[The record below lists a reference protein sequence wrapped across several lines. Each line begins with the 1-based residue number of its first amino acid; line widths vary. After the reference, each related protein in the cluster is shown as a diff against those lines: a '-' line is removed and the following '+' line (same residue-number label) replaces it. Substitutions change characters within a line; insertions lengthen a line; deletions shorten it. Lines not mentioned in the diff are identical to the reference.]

1 MSSMYPPRSGQTIQS
16 CMRCGLPLLPDV
28 PVCRNCGWYN
38 ASSPQPQPQPFANG
52 VPNTQSQNVQANYN
66 GFANA
71 QPGTYYAPPAAPVNT
86 YQPAM
91 NGFAQ
96 GNYYQ
101 PPQPPQPEE
110 KKRGPN
116 VAVILL
122 IVTALLLIIGGG
134 SVAGYFFFFK
144 NQGQG
149 QNTPAIT
156 PTAAIVTPSVKPLF
170 SDNFQD
176 NTNKWNLT
184 STPGQYSVTVG
195 GGQMGLEDDHNKLLW
210 EILPGQT
217 FADFRL
223 DVDAKLTKG
232 DKTNGYGVFI
242 RGIASQGIDIGL
254 YYRFELYGD
263 GTFALYKGTLDA
275 NGNPLSTSVT
285 NNDYIP
291 NAAIKTEGNINHIT
305 VIAKGSSM
313 VFMVNNVS
321 VYTYNDSAYK
331 GGEVALFVSNLPKLP
346 PVAQAVFTHLAIF
359 PAS

>member
-1 MSSMYPPRSGQTIQS
+1 MSSIYPPRSGQTIQS

-38 ASSPQPQPQPFANG
+38 ASSPQPFANG
-52 VPNTQSQNVQANYN
+52 MPNMQSQNPQASYN

-71 QPGTYYAPPAAPVNT
+71 YAPPATPVNT

-91 NGFAQ
+91 NGFAPQ

-101 PPQPPQPEE
+101 QPPPPQPEE
-110 KKRGPN
+110 QKRGPN

-122 IVTALLLIIGGG
+122 IVVALLLIVGGG

-144 NQGQG
+144 DQGQG
-149 QNTPAIT
+149 TGTTAIT
-156 PTAAIVTPSVKPLF
+156 PTVPIVTPSVKPLF

-184 STPGQYSVTVG
+184 STPGQYSVMVG
-195 GGQMGLEDDHNKLLW
+195 GGQMVLEDDHNKLLW

-242 RGIASQGIDIGL
+242 RGIASQGVDIGL

-263 GTFALYKGTLDA
+263 GTFALYKGSLDA
-275 NGNPLSTSVT
+275 NGNTISTSVT
-285 NNDYIP
+285 NNEYIP
-291 NAAIKTEGNINHIT
+291 NAAIKTEGNTNHIT

-313 VFMVNNVS
+313 VFMVNGVS

-346 PVAQAVFTHLAIF
+346 PVAQAVFAHLAVF

>member
-1 MSSMYPPRSGQTIQS
+1 MSSMYPPRNGQTIQS

-38 ASSPQPQPQPFANG
+38 ASLPQPFANG
-52 VPNTQSQNVQANYN
+52 VPNMQGQNPQANYN
-66 GFANA
+66 GFANVG
-71 QPGTYYAPPAAPVNT
+71 PGYVPPAAPVNA

-91 NGFAQ
+91 NGFAPQ

-101 PPQPPQPEE
+101 QPPQPEE
-110 KKRGPN
+110 QKRGPS

-122 IVTALLLIIGGG
+122 IVVALLLIIGGG
-134 SVAGYFFFFK
+134 GVAGYFFFFK
-144 NQGQG
+144 GQGQG
-149 QNTPAIT
+149 TGTTAIT

-170 SDNFQD
+170 GDNFQD

-195 GGQMGLEDDHNKLLW
+195 GGQMVLEDDHNKLLW

-223 DVDAKLTKG
+223 DVDARLTKG

-242 RGIASQGIDIGL
+242 RGIASQGVDIGL

-263 GTFALYKGTLDA
+263 GTFALYKGSLDA
-275 NGNPLSTSVT
+275 NGNTISTSVT
-285 NNDYIP
+285 NNEYIP

-313 VFMVNNVS
+313 VFMVNGVS

-331 GGEVALFVSNLPKLP
+331 GGEVALFVSNLPNLP
-346 PVAQAVFTHLAIF
+346 PVAQAVFTHLAVF

>member
-1 MSSMYPPRSGQTIQS
+1 MSSMYPPRGGQTIQS
-16 CMRCGLPLLPDV
+16 CMRCGLPLLPDM

-38 ASSPQPQPQPFANG
+38 ATSPQPQPFASAG
-52 VPNTQSQNVQANYN
+52 PSMQNQNPQANYN

-71 QPGTYYAPPAAPVNT
+71 GPGAYYAPPAAPVNT

-91 NGFAQ
+91 NGFAPQ
-96 GNYYQ
+96 GSYYQ

-110 KKRGPN
+110 LKRGPN

-122 IVTALLLIIGGG
+122 IVIALVLIIGGG
-134 SVAGYFFFFK
+134 GVAGYFYFFK
-144 NQGQG
+144 DQGQG
-149 QNTPAIT
+149 TGTTAIT
-156 PTAAIVTPSVKPLF
+156 PPAAIVTPSVKPLF

-195 GGQMGLEDDHNKLLW
+195 GGQMVLEDDHNKLLW

-242 RGIASQGIDIGL
+242 RGIASQGVDIGL

-263 GTFALYKGTLDA
+263 GTFALYKGSLDA
-275 NGNPLSTSVT
+275 NGNPISTSVT
-285 NNDYIP
+285 NNEYIP
-291 NAAIKTEGNINHIT
+291 SAAIKTEGNTNHIT

-313 VFMVNNVS
+313 VFMVNGVS
-321 VYTYNDSAYK
+321 VYTYNDSTYK